1 MADKDV
7 LEKRLL
13 RLEHVLRKLKVLSEV
28 PLEKYLK
35 DEGIQDRA
43 ERNLQIAARVCIDIG
58 QADQKLFEVLVRGE
72 FNIRGFQNK
81 MIRKFIPELSPRLL
95 RSGQAASVSRILKR
109 LSLHGL
115 IKRVARSRKYYLT
128 KLGKAVI
135 TTGLKTRALFIIPS
149 LAGLE
154 LTGA

>member
-28 PLEKYLK
+28 PPEKYLK
-35 DEGIQDRA
+35 DESIQDRA

-81 MIRKFIPELSPRLL
+81 MIRKFIPELSP
-95 RSGQAASVSRILKR
+95 ASVSRILKR